1 MGYSRYVGR
10 VGALAIALGIG
21 TAVASTSGIA
31 CAETETG
38 SAASSVERTTAGAD
52 DSDYSDADL
61 DAADTQS
68 VDGDESAD
76 VGVESGFDDDVDS
89 DSDGDFDSDI
99 DIADEG
105 EEGFVAEELVGF
117 DDPEAELAEPVEDQ
131 SERYAIEVDRASS
144 APVQHFEAV
153 PPSPEPDSEVVADVL
168 IDLGDVEPIN
178 ADDPIISSEATD
190 PGIVVE
196 PRPVAASPAVSTEQA
211 ELASIASPVISPFDA
226 VDTDVPSESPL
237 LWGLLAFA
245 RRQLGQREQPAP
257 EGTFAATSTAVDE
270 DNTAP
275 TGWAWVGS
283 PGWFTGKV
291 SGQVLGFDRDFDRV
305 TYSGSTNTAK
315 GSVVVDSR
323 GRFTYT
329 PTDAARHA
337 AAKDGAAEADTTD
350 SFVVTIDDGNGG
362 VTGVEVTV
370 RIRAANDR
378 PRSSGSVGLPA
389 MDTGAVTGTI
399 VTRDADGDVLSY
411 RVTGV
416 DKGDVVFGDDG
427 SFVYTPTPQA
437 REDAGQRPGWSW
449 DRRDTFAVTVDDG
462 HGGTDTVRFTVQI
475 AALDNAG
482 PELDDVVQ
490 GEPSSWTATV
500 TGRVLATDADND
512 RLTYAGSTETDKGR
526 VVVYSSGRFSYR
538 PTAEARHAAAVEGAG
553 AEATTD
559 SFNVTVTDGF
569 GGALIVPVTVNI
581 APRNSDPRI
590 TRVRATT
597 PDENSGE
604 VTVTLTARDFDGDA
618 LTFSA
623 PASTGKGALVDH
635 GDGTFTYT
643 PTLAARMAA
652 GAEDAPNAA
661 KTDVLTFAVSD
672 GHGGTD
678 SASVTVTIVPAVGNA
693 APVDGEFTASPP
705 NSDGVVSGVVS
716 ASDPNGDALTF
727 SGTTSTAKGSVV
739 VDPDGSFTYTP
750 TADARHDAAASG
762 ASSAD
767 KQDSFD
773 VTVVDGNGGTLVVAV
788 TVAVSPANAAP
799 TASYAAG
806 QPNSA
811 DGVVAGLVS
820 GSDPDGDTVTFTGPV
835 TSAKGGTV
843 VLNSAT
849 GQFSYTPT
857 PAARDAA
864 AMAGATAADKTD
876 SFAVVASDGHGGT
889 ATVTVSVAVLPAPN
903 SAPSNGDAVVGQ
915 PGNAGMVTGTVSA
928 SDANGD
934 TLTFGG
940 STTTTKGSVVV
951 TADGS
956 FVYTPTEAARHAAS
970 ASAASPSDKQDSFDV
985 TVSDGRGGTLAVP
998 VTVTIAPSNSAP
1010 AATYTAGQPN
1020 TGSGVVAGIVSG
1032 SDPDGD
1038 VLSYSAPA
1046 TSAKGG
1052 AITLN
1057 TATGQFSYVPTQAAR
1072 DAAAAPDATAADKV
1086 DTFTV
1091 TVDDAHGG
1099 ATAVSVTVDVAPAF
1113 TIDGTQ
1119 FPGAAAGPVQFAA
1132 DGTGYLTLFNQSP
1145 DGSLDMTVVIIP
1157 TAGAPFETDPIPGSL
1172 PFGAPILRPSGDLF
1186 LVNLAGLAAGTAKTD
1201 ISLVR
1206 SDGSVTTQQVMG
1218 SPYTAPQ
1225 FSQDGTAYLT
1235 VLTVVDRGD
1244 GTGPVPRMSV
1254 VRVTPEGQFS
1264 THDTG
1269 FGAAAAYIPPG
1280 SSQASPSIV
1289 VGPDGTAYQAFMA
1302 STDPTSAFYRLDQVG
1317 ILVIPRS
1324 GDSFVSTVV
1333 QGSPYGA
1340 AAALADGTARLTVNT
1355 YAEGAVMLVVESD
1368 GTSRVLAVDALPL
1381 GKPAIGQH
1389 VSYLV
1394 VSDGTVASLIRIA
1407 ADGTQSSTVLAGDP
1421 VRIYDVLQPQSLVES
1436 YVAVGPDDRAYV
1448 LFEGELRVYGPAGV
1462 ERVIPVDGPLGGLR
1476 FGADGTPFGV
1486 LVHEDFD
1493 TAALVNLSTGMVT
1506 DPIPVGSGGTVVL
1519 VTGPDNSAVFASAL
1533 TDYDTG
1539 ATVGSAVALI
1549 GSSVVDIPLGG
1560 GQVSSAVFGPDGRA
1574 YVNAVTYEVDTTTGT
1589 VNSATTTVYAVS
1601 AGGAAVVFTGDGI
1614 GSTSIRDGKL
1624 YLTLT
1629 DVTNAPD
1636 VVTVI
1641 RELDV
1646 FGPSTEV

>member
-38 SAASSVERTTAGAD
+38 SAGSSVERTTAGAD
-52 DSDYSDADL
+52 DSNYSDSGL

-76 VGVESGFDDDVDS
+76 AGDDPGLDEDVDI
-89 DSDGDFDSDI
+89 DSEFDSDA
-99 DIADEG
+99 DIADG
-105 EEGFVAEELVGF
+105 DEEDSAAEELVGF
-117 DDPEAELAEPVEDQ
+117 DNPEAELVEPVEDR
-131 SERYAIEVDRASS
+131 SERYAAEADRVSS
-144 APVQHFEAV
+144 TPVEHLEAV
-153 PPSPEPDSEVVADVL
+153 PPRPEPGSEVVDDVL
-168 IDLGDVEPIN
+168 IDLGDTEPFT
-178 ADDPIISSEATD
+178 ADDPMISAEATD
-190 PGIVVE
+190 PGIVE
-196 PRPVAASPAVSTEQA
+196 ETRPVSAPPTASTEQA
-211 ELASIASPVISPFDA
+211 DLASIASPVISPFDA
-226 VDTDVPSESPL
+226 FGTDIPAESPL

-245 RRQLGQREQPAP
+245 RRQLGQREKPAL
-257 EGTFAATSTAVDE
+257 EGAFAPGASAID
-270 DNTAP
+270 DNNAAP

-291 SGQVLGFDRDFDRV
+291 SGQVFGFDRDFDRV
-305 TYSGSTNTAK
+305 TYAGSTNTAK

-337 AAKDGAAEADTTD
+337 AAKDGATEADTTD

-362 VTGVEVTV
+362 LTGVEVSV
-370 RIRAANDR
+370 RIRAANSR

-411 RVTGV
+411 RASGL

-437 REDAGQRPGWSW
+437 REDAGRRPGWSW
-449 DRRDTFAVTVDDG
+449 DRQDTFAVTVDDG

-475 AALDNAG
+475 AALDNEG
-482 PELDDVVQ
+482 PELEDVVQ
-490 GEPSSWTATV
+490 GDPSSWTATV

-569 GGALIVPVTVNI
+569 GGALTVPVTVNI
-581 APRNSDPRI
+581 APHNSDPRI

-604 VTVTLTARDFDGDA
+604 VTVALTARDLDGDD

-623 PASTGKGALVDH
+623 PASTGKGALVDN

-643 PTLAARMAA
+643 PTLAARVAA
-652 GAEDAPNAA
+652 GAEDAPDAA
-661 KTDVLTFAVSD
+661 KTDVLSFAVSD

-716 ASDPNGDALTF
+716 ATDPNGDALTF

-750 TADARHDAAASG
+750 TADARHEAAASG
-762 ASSAD
+762 ASTAD

-773 VTVVDGNGGTLVVAV
+773 VTVDDGNGGTLVVAV
-788 TVAVSPANAAP
+788 TVPVSPANTAP
-799 TASYAAG
+799 VASYTAG
-806 QPNSA
+806 QPNSV
-811 DGVVAGLVS
+811 DGVVAGLVT

-835 TSAKGGTV
+835 TSVKGGTV
-843 VLNSAT
+843 VLDSAT

-864 AMAGATAADKTD
+864 AMAGATPADKSD
-876 SFAVVASDGHGGT
+876 SFAVVVGDGHGGT
-889 ATVTVSVAVLPAPN
+889 DTVTVSVAVLPAPN
-903 SAPSNGDAVVGQ
+903 SAPSNGNAVVGQ
-915 PGNAGMVTGTVSA
+915 PGSAGVVTGTVSA

-934 TLTFGG
+934 TLTFVG
-940 STTTTKGSVVV
+940 STTTSKGSVVV
-951 TADGS
+951 NADGS

-1020 TGSGVVAGIVSG
+1020 SDTGVVAGIVSG

-1046 TSAKGG
+1046 TSARGG

-1091 TVDDAHGG
+1091 LVDDAHGG

-1132 DGTGYLTLFNQSP
+1132 DGTGYLTLFNQSS

-1186 LVNLAGLAAGTAKTD
+1186 LVNLAGLAAGTAKTA

-1206 SDGSVTTQQVMG
+1206 SDGSVTTQEVLG
-1218 SPYTAPQ
+1218 SPYTAAQ
-1225 FSQDGTAYLT
+1225 FAQDGTAYLT

-1244 GTGPVPRMSV
+1244 GTGPIPRMSV

-1269 FGAAAAYIPPG
+1269 FAAAAAYIPPG
-1280 SSQASPSIV
+1280 SSQAVPSIV

-1302 STDPTSAFYRLDQVG
+1302 SADPTSAFYRLDQVG
-1317 ILVIPRS
+1317 ILVIPPS
-1324 GDSFVSTVV
+1324 GDSVVSTVV

-1340 AAALADGTARLTVNT
+1340 AAALADGTARLTVNS
-1355 YAEGAVMLVVESD
+1355 YAEGPVVLIVDSNRV
-1368 GTSRVLAVDALPL
+1368 SRVLAADALPL
-1381 GKPAIGQH
+1381 GNPATGQH

-1394 VSDGTVASLIRIA
+1394 VNGETGATLIRIA
-1407 ADGTQSSTVLAGDP
+1407 ADGTQSSIALPGDP
-1421 VRIYDVLQPQSLVES
+1421 APIYDVTQPQLTAQS

-1448 LFEGELRVYGPAGV
+1448 LFEGELRVYGPAGA
-1462 ERVIPVDGPLGGLR
+1462 ERVIPVDGPLGALR
-1476 FGADGTPFGV
+1476 FGEDGTPFG
-1486 LVHEDFD
+1486 LLMHEDFD
-1493 TAALVNLSTGMVT
+1493 TAALVNLSTGVAT

-1519 VTGPDNSAVFASAL
+1519 VTGPDNSAVFASAI

-1539 ATVGSAVALI
+1539 ATVGTAVALI
-1549 GSSVVDIPLGG
+1549 GSTAIDIPLGG

-1574 YVNAVTYEVDTTTGT
+1574 YVNAVTYDLDTSTGT
-1589 VNSATTTVYAVS
+1589 VTSATTTVYAVD
-1601 AGGAAVVFTGDGI
+1601 AGGAAVVFAGDGI
-1614 GSTSIRDGKL
+1614 GSTSIRDGKI

-1646 FGPSTEV
+1646 FSPSTEL